1 MALTLEEKRARNRAY
16 AAKYREKNRERTRE
30 RYAEKMKDPAFQER
44 ERVRA
49 LEKYYRTRSLD
60 VKPVGRPRKH
70 VYTPEQESRF
80 ERAKEERAKEM
91 SSRRP
96 IIDVLPLPRG
106 RSAAEEAAF
115 LRSQFVEA
123 ARDAT
128 LRQAAGMAPLP
139 LSNREAALRRANFQ
153 RRAAAAERRRALHA
167 AGVIFTPSG
176 RRSRAM
182 LTTDERA
189 AKRRRVLAVNVAAS
203 RGFPLSFDIA
213 DPEPRRVLTDQD
225 RSRRRAA
232 AAIGRR
238 IAAARAA
245 RNLSIAQRAR
255 GVLVR
260 RFVPPRFPS
269 VRAAA
274 FTADTAAQVANSVRA
289 ELYRVL
295 YGGERRSHK
304 VWVNIEAAFTKGA
317 EETLAHLNM
326 SRTIHGEED
335 ILDFARAVGEAA
347 ADPEK
352 YPIGV
357 GSGWAFAGIRGLQVN
372 ANGFRVRTG
381 ADLYL

>member
-1 MALTLEEKRARNRAY
+1 MGGARTMA
-16 AAKYREKNRERTRE
+16 
-30 RYAEKMKDPAFQER
+30 
-44 ERVRA
+44 
-49 LEKYYRTRSLD
+49 
-60 VKPVGRPRKH
+60 
-70 VYTPEQESRF
+70 
-80 ERAKEERAKEM
+80 
-91 SSRRP
+91 
-96 IIDVLPLPRG
+96 
-106 RSAAEEAAF
+106 SAAEEAAF

-153 RRAAAAERRRALHA
+153 RRAAAAERRRALQA
-167 AGVIFTPSG
+167 AG
-176 RRSRAM
+176 
-182 LTTDERA
+182 TDCGGA
-189 AKRRRVLAVNVAAS
+189 GGAQ
-203 RGFPLSFDIA
+203 PI
-213 DPEPRRVLTDQD
+213 D
-225 RSRRRAA
+225 RPA
-232 AAIGRR
+232 GK
-238 IAAARAA
+238 
-245 RNLSIAQRAR
+245 

-381 ADLYL
+381 AGHVPLPKPYDNSRSGLINIQNDDDLGFKYCIIAALHPPATKPTRIDYYVARKNQRLYDAYDWTGVKFPTAVKDVRRFEANNPELALNCFMLNEETNRVTPLSITTAEGDRRVINLLLYKKHWVLISSMDRLFNSRGDQRPC